1 MRAVSIFPS
10 TLKFSPQE
18 ASKKILNQDILEMR
32 KYVDMD
38 CYVIKCHV
46 GVQILKTDLM
56 LKI

>member
-1 MRAVSIFPS
+1 
-10 TLKFSPQE
+10 
-18 ASKKILNQDILEMR
+18 MR

-46 GVQILKTDLM
+46 GVQILKTNLM